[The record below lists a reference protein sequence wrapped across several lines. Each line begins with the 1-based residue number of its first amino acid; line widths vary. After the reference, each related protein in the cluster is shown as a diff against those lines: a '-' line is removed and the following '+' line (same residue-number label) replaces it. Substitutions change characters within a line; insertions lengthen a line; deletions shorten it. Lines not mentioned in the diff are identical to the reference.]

1 MLVAEEWSVLYSLLQ
16 IPQPVLPR
24 LLFILFI
31 NFVQLLFREWRLFE
45 SGIDFTQ
52 PIPLLT

>member
-24 LLFILFI
+24 LLFI
-31 NFVQLLFREWRLFE
+31 FVHKFCAASIWRVATIREWH
-45 SGIDFTQ
+45 
-52 PIPLLT
+52 